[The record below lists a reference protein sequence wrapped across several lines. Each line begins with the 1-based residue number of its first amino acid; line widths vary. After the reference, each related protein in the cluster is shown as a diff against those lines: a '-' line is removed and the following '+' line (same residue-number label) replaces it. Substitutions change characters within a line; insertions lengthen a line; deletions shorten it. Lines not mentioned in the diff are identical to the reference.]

1 MSYCLRWY
9 FRSALVW
16 FQCQTHQKWAGLPR
30 TARNSMQQTQWAW
43 HVWWTVNKN
52 VPVSSENSSVWTCRR
67 TFGHRCPFSTV
78 EECWT
83 PKWNLWA
90 HPLRHQEN
98 SKINSS
104 HLPSPD
110 KPHPRL
116 ELDPEVSSNPL
127 RIRPLELFH
136 HHHHPPF
143 WKRSM
148 RPKYPQM
155 PWCIM
160 PSWVHSTVSTVLFW
174 ERFLDFPSCQDQSKR
189 LRAKMQNYLNQF
201 HNADFCLHCYVQ
213 IKVCD
218 TDSSVSLFINHCNH
232 KSWFINLSFM
242 LSTSF
247 HVVKPSGQS
256 QRFEIIA
263 HFWGVDLLF
272 EHWKCN
278 KIRFFRPRPCS
289 AKFWKQG
296 LDLGE
301 ARFLSHFVST
311 KNHTKTPVAQFLQ
324 IMLLG
329 NIMGS
334 HLIWLL
340 APLFETF
347 AAGTKTLHL
356 LFQIKRAAMSLF
368 SRMDCTIAAWS
379 FCALSM
385 ADWQNTPVTT
395 WVLMMMM

>member
-1 MSYCLRWY
+1 MKSVSPPVATPGKFKGQLTTSPKPWQAT
-9 FRSALVW
+9 S
-16 FQCQTHQKWAGLPR
+16 
-30 TARNSMQQTQWAW
+30 TARAWPRSLKQPIKNSSIGIVPPPSSSTIL
-43 HVWWTVNKN
+43 KN
-52 VPVSSENSSVWTCRR
+52 VHASQISSDAMVHHAIM
-67 TFGHRCPFSTV
+67 GPF
-78 EECWT
+78 
-83 PKWNLWA
+83 
-90 HPLRHQEN
+90 HGMHG
-98 SKINSS
+98 
-104 HLPSPD
+104 
-110 KPHPRL
+110 
-116 ELDPEVSSNPL
+116 
-127 RIRPLELFH
+127 
-136 HHHHPPF
+136 
-143 WKRSM
+143 
-148 RPKYPQM
+148 
-155 PWCIM
+155 
-160 PSWVHSTVSTVLFW
+160 LFW

-189 LRAKMQNYLNQF
+189 LRAKMQNDLNQF

-213 IKVCD
+213 IKICD
-218 TDSSVSLFINHCNH
+218 TDSSASLFINHCNH
-232 KSWFINLSFM
+232 KSWLINLSFM

-278 KIRFFRPRPCS
+278 KIRLFRPRPCS

-301 ARFLSHFVST
+301 VRFLSHFVST

-347 AAGTKTLHL
+347 AVGTKTLHL

-395 WVLMMMM
+395 WV

>member
-1 MSYCLRWY
+1 
-9 FRSALVW
+9 
-16 FQCQTHQKWAGLPR
+16 
-30 TARNSMQQTQWAW
+30 
-43 HVWWTVNKN
+43 
-52 VPVSSENSSVWTCRR
+52 
-67 TFGHRCPFSTV
+67 
-78 EECWT
+78 
-83 PKWNLWA
+83 
-90 HPLRHQEN
+90 
-98 SKINSS
+98 
-104 HLPSPD
+104 
-110 KPHPRL
+110 
-116 ELDPEVSSNPL
+116 
-127 RIRPLELFH
+127 
-136 HHHHPPF
+136 
-143 WKRSM
+143 
-148 RPKYPQM
+148 
-155 PWCIM
+155 
-160 PSWVHSTVSTVLFW
+160 
-174 ERFLDFPSCQDQSKR
+174 
-189 LRAKMQNYLNQF
+189 MQNYLNQF

-301 ARFLSHFVST
+301 VRFLSHFVST

-356 LFQIKRAAMSLF
+356 LFQIKRAAMSLVF
-368 SRMDCTIAAWS
+368 EDGLHNCSMVILRAVYGWLAEHASDNLGADDDDVDNDAARTCPQPQRRPEAIARIEWRW
-379 FCALSM
+379 F
-385 ADWQNTPVTT
+385 
-395 WVLMMMM
+395 